1 MNCISEVNK
10 IMILSF
16 LIALGVIAFPL
27 FITIVLGSIAKNFTE
42 DYTLFGIDFMDS
54 DDILAVLYVSGL
66 FEMTFLVIWGATY
79 LITKGL
85 S

>member
-1 MNCISEVNK
+1 
-10 IMILSF
+10 MILSF

-27 FITIVLGSIAKNFTE
+27 FITIILGSVAKSFTE

-54 DDILAVLYVSGL
+54 DDILAVLYFSSL
-66 FEMTFLVIWGATY
+66 FEMTFLVIWGVTY

>member
-1 MNCISEVNK
+1 
-10 IMILSF
+10 MILSF

-27 FITIVLGSIAKNFTE
+27 FITIILGSIAKKFTE

-66 FEMTFLVIWGATY
+66 FEMTFLVIWGVTY

>member
-1 MNCISEVNK
+1 
-10 IMILSF
+10 MILSF
-16 LIALGVIAFPL
+16 LIALGVIVFPL
-27 FITIVLGSIAKNFTE
+27 FITIILGSIAKNFTE

-54 DDILAVLYVSGL
+54 DDILAVLYFSSL
-66 FEMTFLVIWGATY
+66 FEMTFLVIWGVTY